1 MMVTVTES
9 PTIAWVEEFEHS
21 EALDAVMAAL
31 SAMHKLNASVGTF
44 LQVHAIVDTN
54 IIYGDILALVR
65 RKSND
70 RKRPAVLELLAKR
83 TIIGYFPQE
92 KLLEVHEKCVE
103 LSTRYG
109 VALEVITDLWAKYQK
124 HLKIVPTQNLER
136 ERLDSQT
143 LAARDPT
150 DVPFLQARHIVGAS
164 VILSNDPDLHA
175 SGAPVM
181 PWSRVLLDLRHH
193 SRKEGL
199 KAAIFVG
206 TTTAVVVPVAALFG
220 CVRLIYSA
228 AKKIPRNAWII
239 AAVGFGIALLIPQSR
254 KFLIDT
260 GKTALD
266 GLKRLGGTVGPV
278 VGHALEVASKAGNE
292 ANEKRPALEKELARV
307 LSRRL
312 TLTQAVYRACL
323 LAGKPLTVDEV
334 WVAATRDGARS
345 KAKAPLRYVLRALK
359 RHPLLLALPDGRW
372 QIAPNLASPT

>member
-1 MMVTVTES
+1 MVTVADS
-9 PTIAWVEEFEHS
+9 PTNSWAEELQDS
-21 EALDAVMAAL
+21 EALDAVMAAM
-31 SAMHKLNASVGTF
+31 STMHELNSSVGTF

-65 RKSND
+65 RKDGD

-92 KLLEVHEKCVE
+92 KLPEVHEKCVE

-109 VALEVITDLWAKYQK
+109 VALEVVLDLWAKYQK
-124 HLKIVPTQNLER
+124 HLTIVPTLELER

-143 LAARDPT
+143 LAARDAT

-164 VILSNDPDLHA
+164 VVLSNDQDLHA

-199 KAAIFVG
+199 KAAIFLG
-206 TTTAVVVPVAALFG
+206 TATAVVVPVAALVG
-220 CVRLIYSA
+220 CVRMIYSA
-228 AKKIPRNAWII
+228 AKTIPRQAWII
-239 AAVGFGIALLIPQSR
+239 AAVGLGVALLIPQSR

-260 GKTALD
+260 GKAALN
-266 GLKRLGGTVGPV
+266 GLKNIGGKAGPV
-278 VGHALEVASKAGNE
+278 LGRAMEVATKAGNE
-292 ANEKRPALEKELARV
+292 ASEKRPALEKKLARA

-312 TLTQAVYRACL
+312 SLTQAVYRACL
-323 LAGKPLTVDEV
+323 LAGKPLTVAEV
-334 WVAATRDGARS
+334 WAAAARNGARS
-345 KAKAPLRYVLRALK
+345 TAKEPLQSVLRALR
-359 RHPLLLALPDGRW
+359 RHPLLLPLPDGRW
-372 QIAPNLASPT
+372 KLAPTLTTSA

>member
-1 MMVTVTES
+1 MVTVTDS
-9 PTIAWVEEFEHS
+9 PPISWVEEFEHS

-31 SAMHKLNASVGTF
+31 STMHELNASVGTL

-65 RKSND
+65 RKNDD

-92 KLLEVHEKCVE
+92 KLLEVQEKCSE
-103 LSTRYG
+103 LSSRYG
-109 VALEVITDLWAKYQK
+109 VALEVVTDLWAKYQK
-124 HLKIVPTQNLER
+124 HLRIVPTRNLER

-164 VILSNDPDLHA
+164 VVLSNDQDLHA

-199 KAAIFVG
+199 KAAIFLG
-206 TTTAVVVPVAALFG
+206 TATAVVVPVAALIG

-228 AKKIPRNAWII
+228 AKTIPRNAWII
-239 AAVGFGIALLIPQSR
+239 AAVGLGVALLIPQSR

-260 GKTALD
+260 GKAALN
-266 GLKRLGGTVGPV
+266 GLKTIGGKAGPV
-278 VGHALEVASKAGNE
+278 LGRAMEMATKAGNE
-292 ANEKRPALEKELARV
+292 ANEKRPALARKLARA

-312 TLTQAVYRACL
+312 SLTQAVYRACL
-323 LAGKPLTVDEV
+323 LASNPLTVAEV
-334 WVAATRDGARS
+334 WAAAARDGARS
-345 KAKAPLRYVLRALK
+345 KAKEPLRSVLRALK
-359 RHPLLLALPDGRW
+359 QHPLLLALPDGRW
-372 QIAPNLASPT
+372 QIAPTLTTSA